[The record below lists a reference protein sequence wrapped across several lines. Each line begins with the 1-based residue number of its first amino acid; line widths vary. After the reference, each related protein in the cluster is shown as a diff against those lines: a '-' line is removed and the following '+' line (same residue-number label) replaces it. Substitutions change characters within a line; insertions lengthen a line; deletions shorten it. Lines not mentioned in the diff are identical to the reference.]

1 MIYLIKEILPFGHT
15 RTVQICNNESEV
27 VIFLSRYVNKC
38 KNLGEIKIDKV
49 AL

>member
-1 MIYLIKEILPFGHT
+1 MIYLIKEVLPFGYS

-27 VIFLSRYVNKC
+27 VLFLSRYVNKC
-38 KNLGEIKIDKV
+38 KNFGEIKIEKV

>member
-27 VIFLSRYVNKC
+27 VMFLSRYVNKC

>member
-1 MIYLIKEILPFGHT
+1 MIYLIKEILPFGHC

-27 VIFLSRYVNKC
+27 VLFLSRYVNRC
-38 KNLGEIKIDKV
+38 KNIGEIKIEKV

>member
-1 MIYLIKEILPFGHT
+1 MIYLIKEVLPFGHT

-38 KNLGEIKIDKV
+38 KNIGEIKIDKV

>member
-38 KNLGEIKIDKV
+38 KNFGEIKIDKV

>member
-27 VIFLSRYVNKC
+27 VIFLSHYVNKC
-38 KNLGEIKIDKV
+38 KNIGEIKIDKV

>member
-27 VIFLSRYVNKC
+27 VVFLSRYVNKC